1 MSSRTWIPPV
11 TVRDRCEEHLNMLLW
26 QVRGEAD
33 LVVRDEEWSLVTGHA
48 SWIPAGASHSFTVRE
63 NSVTVPLGF
72 DADDIAT
79 TLAETMLITVGR
91 DLRTL
96 MLAYMVS
103 RSSVI
108 QPPADIARQILALIE
123 HGPVLST
130 ALPAPTG
137 VAAGAVCETLRF
149 NPGDARTVEQ
159 LSASVHTTTRTL
171 QRAFLA
177 ETGMTMQQWRLRNR
191 MEAAAFLLRST
202 SAIDAVAHRV
212 GYSHVN
218 SFRRAF
224 SDHFGLSPTRYAK
237 RYGSE

>member
-1 MSSRTWIPPV
+1 
-11 TVRDRCEEHLNMLLW
+11 
-26 QVRGEAD
+26 
-33 LVVRDEEWSLVTGHA
+33 
-48 SWIPAGASHSFTVRE
+48 
-63 NSVTVPLGF
+63 
-72 DADDIAT
+72 
-79 TLAETMLITVGR
+79 
-91 DLRTL
+91 
-96 MLAYMVS
+96 
-103 RSSVI
+103 
-108 QPPADIARQILALIE
+108 ILALIE

-149 NPGDARTVEQ
+149 NPGAAGTAEQ
-159 LSASVHTTTRTL
+159 LPAPVPRPTRPFR
-171 QRAFLA
+171 RAFLA
-177 ETGMTMQQWRLRNR
+177 EPGMTMQQWRLRNR